1 MLNKISK
8 LAVLA
13 MFSIGLTG
21 CANSDFSHEY
31 LMSGQVVS
39 TNNDSVVVC
48 VGEANGAEVGQVLTA
63 YRIVT
68 NDDWEE
74 GATSFKK
81 LDIGQ
86 VKINKI
92 INDHFANVIV
102 LKGDIKKHDMV
113 QLNK

>member
-8 LAVLA
+8 LVVVSVIALVV
-13 MFSIGLTG
+13 TG
-21 CANSDFSHEY
+21 CANSEFSHEY

-39 TNNDSVVVC
+39 TNNEVVVC
-48 VGEANGAEVGQVLTA
+48 VGEANGAEVGQILTA

-74 GATSFKK
+74 GAAAFKK

-86 VKINKI
+86 VKIDKI
-92 INDHFANVIV
+92 INEHFAKVTI

>member
-1 MLNKISK
+1 MFNKISK
-8 LAVLA
+8 LVIVSVIAVVV
-13 MFSIGLTG
+13 TG

-39 TNNDSVVVC
+39 TGSDVTVC

-63 YRIVT
+63 YRIIK
-68 NDDWEE
+68 NDNNDE
-74 GATSFKK
+74 GAASFKK
-81 LDIGQ
+81 LVIGE

-92 INDHFANVIV
+92 VNEHFAKVTV
-102 LKGDIKKHDMV
+102 LKGDIKEHDMV

>member
-8 LAVLA
+8 LVVVSVISLVV
-13 MFSIGLTG
+13 TG
-21 CANSDFSHEY
+21 CANSEFSHEY

-39 TNNDSVVVC
+39 TNNEVVVC
-48 VGEANGAEVGQVLTA
+48 VGEANGAEVGQILTA

-74 GATSFKK
+74 GAASFKK

-86 VKINKI
+86 VKIDKI
-92 INDHFANVIV
+92 INEHFAKVTV
-102 LKGDIKKHDMV
+102 LTGDIKKHDMV
-113 QLNK
+113 QLNN

>member
-8 LAVLA
+8 LVVVSVIALVV
-13 MFSIGLTG
+13 TG
-21 CANSDFSHEY
+21 CANSEFSHEY

-39 TNNDSVVVC
+39 TNNEVVVC
-48 VGEANGAEVGQVLTA
+48 VGEANGAEVGQILTA

-74 GATSFKK
+74 GAASFKK

-86 VKINKI
+86 VKIDKI
-92 INDHFANVIV
+92 INEHFAKVTV
-102 LKGDIKKHDMV
+102 LTGDIKKHDMV
-113 QLNK
+113 QLNN